1 MQSGETLI
9 QIVYLT
15 VLGLPTTL
23 LANFYTFLGT
33 GVELKVLLA
42 IVSVTISF
50 IWYFDIDSIIT
61 AGLNLSRKIIVY

>member
-23 LANFYTFLGT
+23 LVNFYTFLGT
-33 GVELKVLLA
+33 GVELKVLLV
-42 IVSVTISF
+42 IVFVTISF

-61 AGLNLSRKIIVY
+61 AGLNLSLGK